1 MLQRNS
7 PSYKSWMASEESKTE
22 AARCAAQGAAL
33 ASALQVQFDKIADS
47 LTSRLD
53 NVVGFQ
59 NVVGSQGR
67 FRMSS
72 KQPPPD
78 GHSHDKS
85 FDDPDH
91 IALSQLERFA
101 KDIPAM
107 KFGSTTKREK
117 IREMIIEKLKTRSTV
132 LAVKGYFRKRAPR
145 ETIPKDFGQRA
156 DRLLA
161 ILEAT

>member
-78 GHSHDKS
+78 GHSHDIVK
-85 FDDPDH
+85 P
-91 IALSQLERFA
+91 
-101 KDIPAM
+101 
-107 KFGSTTKREK
+107 GSKAVSNL
-117 IREMIIEKLKTRSTV
+117 IELDLQSGGESGT
-132 LAVKGYFRKRAPR
+132 LCRATCGLR
-145 ETIPKDFGQRA
+145 L
-156 DRLLA
+156 RLLRCHPGLVTWRVPLKHFISSLDA
-161 ILEAT
+161 KLPPR